1 MEREEYIMKKTIIT
15 ALAILVIGT
24 MTACSSVNETP
35 SAEETTTTEAVAET
49 TTEPETP
56 EESEETAEPEETKTI
71 TGEILDAAMNT
82 IIIRTED
89 GVDLIFSKEDAESDL
104 KDGLK
109 IGNSVVIEYTGEI
122 VGNNAS
128 DTRVLKISDDVSE

>member
-1 MEREEYIMKKTIIT
+1 MKRMILTGLAVLML
-15 ALAILVIGT
+15 AL
-24 MTACSSVNETP
+24 MTACSPKPAATST
-35 SAEETTTTEAVAET
+35 EETVTTEAVATAET
-49 TTEPETP
+49 TTEEEPAAET
-56 EESEETAEPEETKTI
+56 EPEETKTI

-89 GVDLIFSKEDAESDL
+89 GVGLIFSKEDAESDL

>member
-1 MEREEYIMKKTIIT
+1 MKRMILTG
-15 ALAILVIGT
+15 LAVLMLAV
-24 MTACSSVNETP
+24 MTACSPKPAATST
-35 SAEETTTTEAVAET
+35 EETVTTEAAATAET
-49 TTEPETP
+49 TTEEEPAAETG
-56 EESEETAEPEETKTI
+56 PEETKTI

>member
-1 MEREEYIMKKTIIT
+1 MKRMILTG
-15 ALAILVIGT
+15 LAMLMLAV
-24 MTACSSVNETP
+24 MTACSPKPAATST
-35 SAEETTTTEAVAET
+35 EETVTTEAVATAET
-49 TTEPETP
+49 TTE
-56 EESEETAEPEETKTI
+56 EETAAETEPEETKTI

-89 GVDLIFSKEDAESDL
+89 GADLIFSKEDAESDL

>member
-1 MEREEYIMKKTIIT
+1 MKRMILTGLAVLML
-15 ALAILVIGT
+15 ALV
-24 MTACSSVNETP
+24 TACSPKPAATST
-35 SAEETTTTEAVAET
+35 EETVTTEAVATAET
-49 TTEPETP
+49 TTEEEPAAET
-56 EESEETAEPEETKTI
+56 EPEETKTI

-128 DTRVLKISDDVSE
+128 DTKVLKISDDVSE

>member
-1 MEREEYIMKKTIIT
+1 MKRMILTG
-15 ALAILVIGT
+15 LAMLMLAV
-24 MTACSSVNETP
+24 MTACSPKPAATST
-35 SAEETTTTEAVAET
+35 EETVTTEAVATAET
-49 TTEPETP
+49 TTEEEPAAET
-56 EESEETAEPEETKTI
+56 EPEETKTI

>member
-1 MEREEYIMKKTIIT
+1 MKKIIIT
-15 ALAILVIGT
+15 ALAMLVIGT
-24 MTACSSVNETP
+24 MTACGSGSKTP
-35 SAEETTTTEAVAET
+35 SAEETAAAEVVAET
-49 TTEPETP
+49 TTAPETT
-56 EESEETAEPEETKTI
+56 EESEAAEQEETKTI

-82 IIIRTED
+82 VIIRTED

-104 KDGLK
+104 KDGLV

-128 DTRVLKISDDVSE
+128 DTKVLKISDDVSE

>member
-1 MEREEYIMKKTIIT
+1 MKRMILTGLAVLML
-15 ALAILVIGT
+15 AL
-24 MTACSSVNETP
+24 MTACSPKPAATST
-35 SAEETTTTEAVAET
+35 EETVTTEAAATAET
-49 TTEPETP
+49 TTE
-56 EESEETAEPEETKTI
+56 EEPAAEREPEETKTI

>member
-1 MEREEYIMKKTIIT
+1 MKRMILTG
-15 ALAILVIGT
+15 LAVLMLAV
-24 MTACSSVNETP
+24 MTACSPKPAATST
-35 SAEETTTTEAVAET
+35 EETVTTEAVATAET
-49 TTEPETP
+49 TTEEEPAAET
-56 EESEETAEPEETKTI
+56 EPEETKTI

>member
-35 SAEETTTTEAVAET
+35 STEETTTTEAVAET
-49 TTEPETP
+49 TTEPETT

-71 TGEILDAAMNT
+71 TGEILDVAMNT

>member
-1 MEREEYIMKKTIIT
+1 MKKTIIT

-71 TGEILDAAMNT
+71 AGEILDAAMNT

>member
-1 MEREEYIMKKTIIT
+1 MKRMILTG
-15 ALAILVIGT
+15 LAVLMLAV
-24 MTACSSVNETP
+24 MTACSPKPAATST
-35 SAEETTTTEAVAET
+35 EETVTTEAVATAET
-49 TTEPETP
+49 TTEKEPAAET
-56 EESEETAEPEETKTI
+56 EPEETKTI

>member
-1 MEREEYIMKKTIIT
+1 MKRMILTG
-15 ALAILVIGT
+15 LAVLTLAV
-24 MTACSSVNETP
+24 MTACSPKPAATST
-35 SAEETTTTEAVAET
+35 EETVTTEAAATAET
-49 TTEPETP
+49 TTEEEPAAET
-56 EESEETAEPEETKTI
+56 EPEETKTI

>member
-71 TGEILDAAMNT
+71 AGEILDAAMNT

>member
-1 MEREEYIMKKTIIT
+1 MKRMILTG
-15 ALAILVIGT
+15 LAVLMLAV
-24 MTACSSVNETP
+24 MTACSPKPAATST
-35 SAEETTTTEAVAET
+35 EETVTTEAAATAET
-49 TTEPETP
+49 TTEEEPAAET
-56 EESEETAEPEETKTI
+56 EPEETKTI

>member
-1 MEREEYIMKKTIIT
+1 M
-15 ALAILVIGT
+15 LVIGT
-24 MTACSSVNETP
+24 MTACGSGSKTP
-35 SAEETTTTEAVAET
+35 SAEETAAAEVVAET
-49 TTEPETP
+49 TTAPETT
-56 EESEETAEPEETKTI
+56 EESEAAEQEETKTI

-82 IIIRTED
+82 VIIRTED

-104 KDGLK
+104 KDGLV

-128 DTRVLKISDDVSE
+128 GTKVLKISDDVSK

>member
-1 MEREEYIMKKTIIT
+1 MKRMILTG
-15 ALAILVIGT
+15 LAILMLAV
-24 MTACSSVNETP
+24 MTACSPKPAATST
-35 SAEETTTTEAVAET
+35 EETVTTEAVATAET
-49 TTEPETP
+49 TTEEEPAAET
-56 EESEETAEPEETKTI
+56 EPEETKTI